1 MNFNLR
7 FKHSAT
13 KSLKKTPLTDRE
25 RIMQRILNLRE
36 EPLPENSIKLSNE
49 GAYRIRQGNY
59 RIIYTIDNNI
69 LQIEIIRIGH
79 RRNIYE

>member
-1 MNFNLR
+1 MNYNLK

-13 KSLKKTPLTDRE
+13 KSLKKIPITDRE
-25 RIMQRILNLRE
+25 RIMKRILELRAD
-36 EPLPENSIKLSNE
+36 PLPVSSIKLSNE

-59 RIIYTIDNNI
+59 RIIYTVVHDV